1 MHNVYEQI
9 RKFSMYLLR
18 SEALTPVPP
27 PQTDFPISY
36 PLSRLEG
43 PHGSGHPDPDFKL
56 PSPQHNQLPCNR
68 STSRKNVPCQG
79 VQDNRR

>member
-1 MHNVYEQI
+1 MNKSPDPARPFYCPEASTSVSSLRTHLIII
-9 RKFSMYLLR
+9 R
-18 SEALTPVPP
+18 
-27 PQTDFPISY
+27 

-79 VQDNRR
+79 VHDNSR